1 MNCIQILLD
10 YMIQQK
16 QNNARLLLVSSL
28 DKWICHVIVQN
39 LSQSIGKSN
48 NTLRESIEATRLQY
62 REQLARQKAIK
73 ENKEQSI
80 MRYFW

>member
-10 YMIQQK
+10 SMIKQK

-28 DKWICHVIVQN
+28 DKWICYVIVQN

-73 ENKEQSI
+73 EKKEQSI